1 MQGSSPSVEITL
13 GAESTDVGASGS
25 ALELPAGHLIGRHVI
40 VERLGAGGM
49 GVVYAAYDPQ
59 LDRRIAIKLL
69 RDPSDPDGHGRAWM
83 LHEAQALAR
92 LAHPNVVGIHDV
104 GIIDDRVWIAME
116 YVEGETLWAWCGRT
130 KPSWR
135 EVLEVMIAAGRGLA
149 AAHAVGLVHRDFKP
163 DNVMVAERVRV
174 MDFGVAFIASAADE
188 EREPTSR
195 EAAAEPSRTR
205 ADALIGTPGYMA
217 PEQLHRRAVD
227 AKSDQFAFCIT
238 LWEALYGARPFAGD
252 TVIELSS
259 AVLQGRL
266 REPPDGSRVP
276 RWLREIVTR
285 GLATDPAERF
295 ASMDVLLDALARG
308 QGRARRRI
316 AFAAAGL
323 LALVVAGALAQRAS
337 AAQSLREGCRS
348 EAATI
353 GELWPGVEDARRTAI
368 GEAMTASGLPFAA
381 DTAARSGER
390 LDRFAAEWA
399 ELRAQACIADGG
411 VAAPLGVTRACL
423 DEQRDGLASLLDV
436 LGEADRA
443 AIVSAVSVTSS
454 LGPLRDCEDPRSAQ
468 NESASHDPAQREAER
483 TSRAELSRVHSL
495 SLVGRARE
503 AVEVAAQAV
512 AAAEQAGSPILLASA
527 HGMHSDALFHTDD
540 FAGAA
545 KAAQRSFAI
554 ALGEGRDGLA
564 ARNASRMVLLL
575 GYRLG
580 RPDEALEWADI
591 GGALVHRGGLEG
603 AELDA
608 QIRHHRAIVLALS
621 GDPKAAIAE
630 MEAAMAI
637 ATVENGADHPYLA
650 QMSTDLGTMYFMA
663 NEPRLALEHHTRA
676 LDAYVASL
684 GPGHPTVGTMLG
696 SMGAAHAALGEQ
708 QRAIECFER
717 ALAIA
722 EAMGDAMHSSVGLA
736 RMNLGGALVRAGEH
750 ARAVP
755 LLEGALAIFD
765 RDPTIHARELPELL
779 TALGEA
785 RLALGERAAAITA
798 LERAAQLAPEGSP
811 ERAAAQKL
819 LARARQ

>member
-1 MQGSSPSVEITL
+1 
-13 GAESTDVGASGS
+13 
-25 ALELPAGHLIGRHVI
+25 
-40 VERLGAGGM
+40 
-49 GVVYAAYDPQ
+49 
-59 LDRRIAIKLL
+59 
-69 RDPSDPDGHGRAWM
+69 
-83 LHEAQALAR
+83 
-92 LAHPNVVGIHDV
+92 
-104 GIIDDRVWIAME
+104 
-116 YVEGETLWAWCGRT
+116 
-130 KPSWR
+130 
-135 EVLEVMIAAGRGLA
+135 VMIAAGRGLA

-174 MDFGVAFIASAADE
+174 MDFGVAFIPSADDE

-195 EAAAEPSRTR
+195 TTSAEPTRTR

-295 ASMDVLLDALARG
+295 ASMEVLLDALARG

-316 AFAAAGL
+316 VMGAGVV
-323 LALVVAGALAQRAS
+323 LALCLAGVLARNASVERA
-337 AAQSLREGCRS
+337 RNDGCRA

-353 GELWPGVEDARRTAI
+353 GELWPGVGDARRTAI
-368 GEAMTASGLPFAA
+368 TDAMTATGLSFAA

-390 LDRFAAEWA
+390 LDRFATEWA
-399 ELRAQACIADGG
+399 ELRTEACIADGG
-411 VAAPLGVTRACL
+411 IAAPLGVTRACL
-423 DEQRDGLASLLDV
+423 DEQRDELGNLLDV

-443 AIVSAVSVTSS
+443 AIVSAVSATSS

-468 NESASHDPAQREAER
+468 NESAPHDPAQREAER

-495 SLVGRARE
+495 ALVGRARE
-503 AVEVAAQAV
+503 AVEGAAQAV
-512 AAAEQAGSPILLASA
+512 AAAETAGSPTLLASA

-591 GGALVHRGGLEG
+591 GGALVHRAGLEG

-608 QIRHHRAIVLALS
+608 QVRHHRAIALALR
-621 GDPKAAIAE
+621 GEAKAAVEE
-630 MEAAMAI
+630 MQAAVAI
-637 ATVENGADHPYLA
+637 ATVENGPDHPYLA
-650 QMSTDLGTMYFMA
+650 QMTTDLGTMYFIA
-663 NEPRLALEHHTRA
+663 KEPRLALEHHERA
-676 LDAYVASL
+676 LAGHVAAL
-684 GPGHPTVGTMLG
+684 GPGHPTVGTILG
-696 SMGAAHAALGEQ
+696 SIGAAHAALGEQ
-708 QRAIECFER
+708 QLAIESFER

-722 EAMGDAMHSSVGLA
+722 EATSDAMHSSVGLA
-736 RMNLGGALVRAGEH
+736 LMNLGGAFVRTGEH

-755 LLEGALAIFD
+755 LLERALAIFD
-765 RDPTIHARELPELL
+765 RNPTTHARELPELL

-785 RLALGERAAAITA
+785 RLALGQPSDAIAA
-798 LERAAQLAPEGSP
+798 LERAVAMTPDGSP
-811 ERAAAQKL
+811 ERAAASKL
-819 LARARQ
+819 LARARLTG